1 MLEQSLLCMDVLQ
14 TQLGPC
20 MRKLRYQRRESLSA
34 IWALRFGLFAAV
46 LSVLGFLL
54 HRLGK
59 IETPEFVL
67 IVGLGGAL
75 AIFSLLCAAKG
86 WRNLW
91 VNGDKGGA
99 RSFWGG
105 VFSLLVLMPLCFV
118 GSQWYGSPP
127 LYDVTTNFETPPQF
141 PPMMPARLPHMNMST
156 DNVQSDMLAQMSAY
170 PEVIGRRYEAAPD
183 RVAQGVV
190 NTIKAFGWTQIS
202 RDTPL
207 TEQNAT
213 RFAAVAH
220 STILGLKSDVV
231 IRLLDEGE
239 TTYVD
244 MRSVS
249 QYGKRDM
256 GLNAVFITSFLSAL
270 EGEVNK
276 APADAE

>member
-1 MLEQSLLCMDVLQ
+1 
-14 TQLGPC
+14 

-46 LSVLGFLL
+46 LSALGFLL
-54 HRLGK
+54 HRFGK

-67 IVGLGGAL
+67 IAGLGGAF
-75 AIFSLLCAAKG
+75 AISSLLCAAKG
-86 WRNLW
+86 LRNLW

-99 RSFWGG
+99 RSFWGS

-127 LYDVTTNFETPPQF
+127 LYDLTTDFETPPQF
-141 PPMMPARLPHMNMST
+141 PSTMPARLPHMNMLT

-207 TEQNAT
+207 MEQNVT

-220 STILGLKSDVV
+220 SPIIGLKSDVV

-249 QYGKRDM
+249 HYGERDM
-256 GLNAVFITSFLSAL
+256 SLNAAFITSFLSAL

-276 APADAE
+276 APADVQ

>member
-1 MLEQSLLCMDVLQ
+1 
-14 TQLGPC
+14 

-67 IVGLGGAL
+67 IAGLGSAL
-75 AIFSLLCAAKG
+75 AIFSLFFSAIGL
-86 WRNLW
+86 RNLW
-91 VNGDKGGA
+91 VNGDKGGT

-105 VFSLLVLMPLCFV
+105 VFSLLVLMPPCFL
-118 GSQWYGSPP
+118 GSQWYSSPP
-127 LYDVTTNFETPPQF
+127 LYDLTTNFETPPQF
-141 PPMMPARLPHMNMST
+141 PSTMPARLPHMNILT

-170 PEVIGRRYEAAPD
+170 PELIGRRYEAAPD
-183 RVAQGVV
+183 RVAQGVE
-190 NTIKAFGWTQIS
+190 NTLKAFGWREIS

-207 TEQNAT
+207 PAQNAI
-213 RFAAVAH
+213 RFAATAH
-220 STILGLKSDVV
+220 SPILGLKSDVV

-249 QYGKRDM
+249 QYGERDM
-256 GLNAVFITSFLSAL
+256 GLNAAFITSFLSAL

-276 APADAE
+276 APVDAE